1 MPSTT
6 ECKNLHAKLLDIMDA
21 VRYVQKDGKVEFG
34 STRYKYASESKITAV
49 IREQLIKQKVVI
61 FPVKTEYTKVGNLT
75 HIHAEYKIVNAE
87 DPEDYEIVPAEG
99 DGADSQDKGSSKAQ
113 TNAYKYML
121 LRTFAIPTGDDP
133 DQISSDELTD
143 QFAKEE
149 AERAAEEVRFRDKLL
164 DLCGGDRTRIDK
176 FVNAKWS
183 GNKNFDS
190 LNTADLLIVQEAI
203 AKALAAERFPDT
215 ETPNIK
221 IQKRSKDK

>member
-1 MPSTT
+1 MPSSTDSI
-6 ECKNLHAKLLDIMDA
+6 KNLHQKIVEIMDA
-21 VRYVQKDGKVEFG
+21 IRYVQKDGKVEFG

-61 FPVKTEYTKVGNLT
+61 FPIRTEYTKVGNLT
-75 HIHAEYKIVNAE
+75 HIHAEYKIVNSE
-87 DPEDYEIVPAEG
+87 DPDDFEIVPAEG

-149 AERAAEEVRFRDKLL
+149 AERTAEEVKFRDKLV
-164 DLCGGDRTRIDK
+164 DLCGGDRSRIEK
-176 FVNAKWS
+176 FVSAKWN
-183 GNKNFDS
+183 GNKKFET

-203 AKALAAERFPDT
+203 AKALAAERFPD
-215 ETPNIK
+215 EVPNFN
-221 IQKRSKDK
+221 IQKRSK